1 MGKGI
6 VKIFVG
12 IIIGIV
18 VAVLALGGGL
28 YYLLTMKGT
37 MGSSSSTTSRKR

>member
-28 YYLLTMKGT
+28 YYLLIMKGT
-37 MGSSSSTTSRKR
+37 LGKIE